1 MEFAVNSVLLTMMA
15 VITIAIIRM
24 QNLFGVVILAG
35 VYSFLM
41 ASVFMVLDAVDV
53 GMTEA
58 SVGAGI
64 STVLFL
70 SVLGLTRVRES
81 VSLHT
86 PVLPLFVAVVTGA
99 VLVYGTWTLPEFGSA
114 LSPANSYVGQLYL
127 DRSMPDMKVP
137 NVVTSVLASYRGFD
151 TFGEVVVVF
160 TAGIAVLLLLRRGKG
175 RAKTMRRE
183 MVAKGLIP
191 DTQLSAEE
199 LARKEGRDAS

>member
-35 VYSFLM
+35 IYSFLM

-70 SVLGLTRVRES
+70 SVLGLVKTRELKS
-81 VSLHT
+81 VHT
-86 PVLPLFVAVVTGA
+86 PLLPLFVAVVTGA
-99 VLVYGTWTLPEFGSA
+99 VLVYGTWTLPDFGSA
-114 LSPANSYVGQLYL
+114 LSPANAHVGALYL
-127 DRSMPDMKVP
+127 ERSMPDMKVP

-160 TAGIAVLLLLRRGKG
+160 TAGVAVLLLLRRGRG
-175 RAKTMRRE
+175 RAKAMRRN
-183 MVAKGLIP
+183 MVARGLIP
-191 DTQLSAEE
+191 DNQLSDEE
-199 LARKEGRDAS
+199 RAQKEARDAS